1 MGRLLAALVVGCAG
15 ASYAA
20 PLSFAEQRRL
30 WEDKSIDKSD
40 ASSVGVVRNRVPGGG
55 PGHGGGA
62 GVRVPPS
69 TASH

>member
-1 MGRLLAALVVGCAG
+1 MARAVWATLLVAAHA
-15 ASYAA
+15 ASTT
-20 PLSFAEQRRL
+20 PSFHEQRLL